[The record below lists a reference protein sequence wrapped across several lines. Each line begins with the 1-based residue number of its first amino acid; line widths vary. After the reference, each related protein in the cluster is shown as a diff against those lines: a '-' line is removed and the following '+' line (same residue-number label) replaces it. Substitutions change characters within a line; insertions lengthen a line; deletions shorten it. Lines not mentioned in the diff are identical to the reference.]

1 MALPHAAVQLWLF
14 RGKQTESMIRIV
26 QNRQRASRQG
36 MVPPRT
42 GAMTAFRSGL
52 LPVFA
57 SAIALTLVIEPAP
70 AQKTSRPQQS
80 KLEALAQQRQNELRE
95 LRRIAAD
102 IELSKERRTAL
113 EQGIDS
119 LKKDQ
124 ATIRTE
130 LVQSAKTQKKLG
142 DDISESE
149 LRLASLGG
157 REDEVRLSLQARRG
171 VLAEVLAAL
180 QRMGR
185 NPPPALLVSPEDAL
199 SSVRSAILLGAVV
212 PEIRGQ
218 TERLIADLQ
227 ELTNIRA
234 SIANERG
241 RLIASLEE
249 QAEEEV
255 KLKLLLT
262 EKRKLTARNEEELA
276 DEARASRQLA
286 ARARSL
292 EDLIASLGEEI
303 ESVRSAQ
310 EEARIAE
317 ENRNAET
324 QRQRQEA
331 REAARTA
338 TPDANRIAPAFQFS
352 ELKNSLELPVSGQ
365 AKFGYGEKDDT
376 GRPLNGMMVS
386 TAPDA
391 IVTAPADGWVVYSG
405 PFRSYG
411 QLIILN
417 AGDGY
422 HLVLAGMGS
431 TNTDLGQFVV
441 SGEPVGRMGSAKV
454 ASATALALASTEPT
468 LYIEFRRNG
477 KPVDPA
483 PWWAANPSGRV
494 RNDS

>member
-1 MALPHAAVQLWLF
+1 MGVMPFCIGTLPAVRQGTAVLFAAAILLHAA
-14 RGKQTESMIRIV
+14 
-26 QNRQRASRQG
+26 
-36 MVPPRT
+36 T
-42 GAMTAFRSGL
+42 GSGN
-52 LPVFA
+52 
-57 SAIALTLVIEPAP
+57 
-70 AQKTSRPQQS
+70 AQKTSRPEQAKIQ
-80 KLEALAQQRQNELRE
+80 ALDQQRQKELGE
-95 LRRIAAD
+95 LEQIAAD
-102 IELSKERRTAL
+102 IELSKERRAAL

-124 ATIRTE
+124 ATLRTA
-130 LVQSAKTQKKLG
+130 LVQAAKTQKKLSE
-142 DDISESE
+142 DISESE
-149 LRLASLGG
+149 LRLASLSG
-157 REDEVRLSLQARRG
+157 RQDGLKQSLNARRG

-212 PEIRGQ
+212 PEIREQ

-234 SIANERG
+234 SIANERELLLATLG
-241 RLIASLEE
+241 E
-249 QAEEEV
+249 QAEEEE
-255 KLKLLLT
+255 KLKLLLA
-262 EKRKLTARNEEELA
+262 EKRKLTARNLEQLA

-286 ARARSL
+286 ARAKSL
-292 EDLIASLGEEI
+292 EDLIDSLGEEI
-303 ESVRSAQ
+303 ESVRSA
-310 EEARIAE
+310 EADARLAE
-317 ENRNAET
+317 KNRSAES
-324 QRQRQEA
+324 QRQRDRA
-331 REAARTA
+331 RELARTT
-338 TPDANRIAPAFQFS
+338 TPDANRIAPAFIFS
-352 ELKNSLELPVSGQ
+352 RLKEKLELPVTGN
-365 AKFGYGEKDDT
+365 AKFGFGEDDGS
-376 GRPLNGMMVS
+376 GRPLKGMMIS
-386 TAPDA
+386 TVADA

-422 HLVLAGMGS
+422 HLVIAGMGS
-431 TNTDLGQFVV
+431 TNADIGQFVV
-441 SGEPVGRMGSAKV
+441 AGEPVGRMSSNKV

-483 PWWAANPSGRV
+483 PWWASNPSGRV

>member
-1 MALPHAAVQLWLF
+1 
-14 RGKQTESMIRIV
+14 
-26 QNRQRASRQG
+26 
-36 MVPPRT
+36 MVAMSLSTDT
-42 GAMTAFRSGL
+42 GH
-52 LPVFA
+52 
-57 SAIALTLVIEPAP
+57 

-80 KLEALAQQRQNELRE
+80 RVDALDQQRQQELNELRQ
-95 LRRIAAD
+95 ITAD
-102 IELSKERRTAL
+102 IELSKERRDAL
-113 EQGIDS
+113 EQDIAA
-119 LKKDQ
+119 LNKDQ

-130 LVQSAKTQKKLG
+130 LIQSAKTQKKLS
-142 DDISESE
+142 DDINASE
-149 LRLASLGG
+149 LRLAGMAGRLDDLRQSLY
-157 REDEVRLSLQARRG
+157 ARRG

-212 PEIRGQ
+212 PEIREQ
-218 TERLIADLQ
+218 TDRLIADLQ

-234 SIANERG
+234 SIANERE
-241 RLIASLEE
+241 RLLATLEE
-249 QAEEEV
+249 QAEEEE
-255 KLKLLLT
+255 KLKLLLV
-262 EKRKLTARNEEELA
+262 EKRKLTARNVEKLE
-276 DEARASRQLA
+276 DEARVSQQLA
-286 ARARSL
+286 GRARSL
-292 EDLIASLGEEI
+292 EDLIASLEKEI
-303 ESVRSAQ
+303 ESVRSA
-310 EEARIAE
+310 EAQARRAE
-317 ENRNAET
+317 EERAAAQQE
-324 QRQRQEA
+324 QREKA
-331 REAARTA
+331 RELARSA
-338 TPDANRIAPAFQFS
+338 SPDANRIAPAFQFS
-352 ELKNSLELPVSGQ
+352 SLKNSLELPVVGT
-365 AKFGYGEKDDT
+365 ARFGFGDEDDS
-376 GRPLNGMMVS
+376 GRPLKGMMVS

-431 TNTDLGQFVV
+431 TNTDIGQFVV
-441 SGEPVGRMGSAKV
+441 SGEPLGRMGSTKV
-454 ASATALALASTEPT
+454 ASTTALALASTEPT

>member
-1 MALPHAAVQLWLF
+1 MGALPILAMALVLHA
-14 RGKQTESMIRIV
+14 G
-26 QNRQRASRQG
+26 
-36 MVPPRT
+36 VPPA
-42 GAMTAFRSGL
+42 G
-52 LPVFA
+52 
-57 SAIALTLVIEPAP
+57 

-80 KLEALAQQRQNELRE
+80 KIDTLDKQRQQEIDQ

-102 IELSKERRTAL
+102 IELSKERRTSL
-113 EQGIDS
+113 ENGIAA

-130 LVQSAKTQKKLG
+130 LVQAAKTQKKLSE
-142 DDISESE
+142 DISESE
-149 LRLASLGG
+149 LRLASLAG
-157 REDEVRLSLQARRG
+157 RQSELQKSLHARRD

-212 PEIRGQ
+212 PEVRGQ

-227 ELTNIRA
+227 ELSNVRA
-234 SIANERG
+234 SIDNERG
-241 RLIASLEE
+241 RLLITLEE
-249 QAEEEV
+249 QAAEEER
-255 KLKLLLT
+255 LTLLLA
-262 EKRKLTARNEEELA
+262 EKRKLATNNEQKLA
-276 DEARASRQLA
+276 DESRISQDLA
-286 ARARSL
+286 ERARSL
-292 EDLIASLGEEI
+292 EDLIASLGQEI
-303 ESVRSAQ
+303 ESVRAAQ
-310 EEARIAE
+310 EEARLAQQSRTE
-317 ENRNAET
+317 ES
-324 QRQRQEA
+324 QRQREKA
-331 REAARTA
+331 RELARNAA
-338 TPDANRIAPAFQFS
+338 PDAGRIAPAFQFS
-352 ELKNSLELPVSGQ
+352 ELKNKLELPVAGN
-365 AKFGYGEKDDT
+365 AKYGFGEEDET
-376 GRPLNGMMVS
+376 GRPLKGMMVS
-386 TAPDA
+386 TAADA

-431 TNTDLGQFVV
+431 TNTDIGQFVV
-441 SGEPVGRMGSAKV
+441 AGEPVGRMASTKV

-477 KPVDPA
+477 KPIDPA
-483 PWWAANPSGRV
+483 PWWADNPSGRV

>member
-1 MALPHAAVQLWLF
+1 MIRTLQIRQGAPRPGVTPTRIGALPGL
-14 RGKQTESMIRIV
+14 
-26 QNRQRASRQG
+26 
-36 MVPPRT
+36 RT
-42 GAMTAFRSGL
+42 GALSAVVAAIL
-52 LPVFA
+52 LHGAV
-57 SAIALTLVIEPAP
+57 EPGN
-70 AQKTSRPQQS
+70 AQKTSRPQPN
-80 KLEALAQQRQNELRE
+80 KIEALDQQRQRE
-95 LRRIAAD
+95 LGELEQIAAD
-102 IELSKERRTAL
+102 IELSKERRASL
-113 EQGIDS
+113 EQGIDA

-124 ATIRTE
+124 ATIRTA
-130 LVQSAKTQKKLG
+130 LVQAAKTQKKLS

-157 REDEVRLSLQARRG
+157 REDGVRQSLYARRD

-212 PEIRGQ
+212 PEVRSQ
-218 TERLIADLQ
+218 TQRLVADLQ

-234 SIANERG
+234 SIANERE
-241 RLIASLEE
+241 LLLATLEE
-249 QAEEEV
+249 QAEEEE
-255 KLKLLLT
+255 KLKLLLA
-262 EKRKLTARNEEELA
+262 EKRKLTASNLEKLA
-276 DEARASRQLA
+276 EEARASRQLA
-286 ARARSL
+286 SRAKSL
-292 EDLIASLGEEI
+292 EDLIDSLGEEI

-317 ENRNAET
+317 QNRTAESQK
-324 QRQRQEA
+324 QRERA
-331 REAARTA
+331 RELARTA
-338 TPDANRIAPAFQFS
+338 APDASRIAPAFQFS
-352 ELKNSLELPVSGQ
+352 NLKKKLELPVSGK
-365 AKFGYGEKDDT
+365 AKFGFGEEDGS
-376 GRPLNGMMVS
+376 GRPLKGMMVS
-386 TAPDA
+386 TSPDA

-431 TNTDLGQFVV
+431 TNTDIGQFVV
-441 SGEPVGRMGSAKV
+441 AGEPVGRMNSTKV

-483 PWWAANPSGRV
+483 PWWADNPSGRI